1 MNIIEEL
8 KQTCDKLLEDEK
20 LLSLEELNEGYSLFQ
35 SKFSP
40 NILKGLDGELLIE
53 TMFNISNRDS
63 LNYWLE
69 FKNDDEFK
77 TNMYTYGS
85 ISGGSSFKYIM
96 FKRNKD
102 NKWVT
107 GNPQDPTVLSIDE
120 AIELGRKLRDSLVA
134 GSQFIERLD
143 INASI
148 EEYIK
153 LQENLDNVLIE
164 NMSNLGWVHKYYHM
178 IYPDKIDAFHNT
190 KWQKHGLISSHIKPI
205 DDNKLYI
212 MAGQYINIVRESEL
226 PVSYIMNT
234 MVELYGGRPVDYFR
248 IGTTGNNKSYWQ
260 DMRDGGY
267 ISIGW
272 PKVGDL
278 RQYEEIKKIEMREK
292 LRTSLEEHYPNDTR
306 IIGRTASQILTF
318 YHDIKLGDIVV
329 AVNGKKLLGVG
340 KIIGSYEYVENLD
353 FPHCIPTKW
362 LYIPD
367 EDVRLPK
374 SGEGIRTTVYK
385 YKDLDNILTIEKLK
399 DKGQTSPE
407 IKINALSPLTG
418 AIADIQNVLNRKK
431 QVILYGPPG
440 TGKTYYAERASKEIA
455 ARNIYK
461 KSFTELSESE
471 KQSILGDGR
480 TNGVVRICCFH
491 PSYGYEDFIEG
502 IRPTIIDGRTQFE
515 LKDGIFKSLCL
526 DAKDNSDQNFYL
538 IIDEINR
545 GDISR
550 IFGELIMLIEVNKR
564 NKDIILPLSN
574 ELFRVPENVYIVGT
588 MNTADRSIA
597 LLDVALRRRF
607 GFIEFMPNYSLLE
620 GVSFEGLPLAKWLK
634 VINKGILENIGKDAR
649 NLQIGHSYFLED
661 GKPIRDIHK
670 FKAIVKEDIMPL
682 IEEYCYGDYDLI
694 ANILGEGI
702 VDTKNQCI
710 RYELF
715 DSQDNSNFVNA
726 LLQPWPDLRT
736 TTDDIEIEEVSIY
749 GEDDEY

>member
-1 MNIIEEL
+1 MNIIERL

-20 LLSLEELNEGYSLFQ
+20 LLSLEELNEGYLLFQ

-40 NILKGLDGELLIE
+40 DILKGLDGEPLIE
-53 TMFNISNRDS
+53 TMFNISNHNS

-85 ISGGSSFKYIM
+85 ISGGSAFKYIM

-107 GNPQDPTVLSIDE
+107 GNPQNPTVLSIDE
-120 AIELGRKLRDSLVA
+120 AIELGRKLRDSLVTGA
-134 GSQFIERLD
+134 QLIENLD

-148 EEYIK
+148 KEYIK

-178 IYPDKIDAFHNT
+178 IYPNKIDAFHNT

-212 MAGQYINIVRESEL
+212 MAGQYMDIARKSEL
-226 PVSYIMNT
+226 PVAYIMNA
-234 MVELYGGRPVDYFR
+234 MVELFGGRPIDYFR

-260 DMRDGGY
+260 DMRKGGY

-278 RQYEEIKKIEMREK
+278 RQYGEIKKIEMKEK
-292 LRTSLEEHYPNDTR
+292 LRTKLEEHYQNDPR
-306 IIGRTASQILTF
+306 AIGRTASQILSF
-318 YHDIKLGDIVV
+318 YYDIKLGDIVV
-329 AVNGKKLLGVG
+329 AVDGEKLLGIG
-340 KIIGSYEYVENLD
+340 KIVGSYEYMKDLD
-353 FPHCIPTKW
+353 FPHCIPTEW
-362 LYIPD
+362 LYISD
-367 EDVRLPK
+367 GDMRLPK
-374 SGEGIRTTVYK
+374 AREGIRTTVYR
-385 YKDLDNILTIEKLK
+385 YKDLDNILYIEKLK
-399 DKGQTSPE
+399 DEGQFLSET
-407 IKINALSPLTG
+407 KLTALSPLTG
-418 AIADIQNVLNRKK
+418 TIADVQDVLNRKK

-440 TGKTYYAERASKEIA
+440 TGKTYYAEKASKEIA
-455 ARNIYK
+455 ARNMYK
-461 KSFTELSESE
+461 KSFIDLSESE

-480 TNGVVRICCFH
+480 TSGVVRICCFH

-502 IRPTIIDGRTQFE
+502 IKPNIIDGKTQFE

-526 DAKDNSDQNFYL
+526 DAKKKPDQNFYL
-538 IIDEINR
+538 IVDEINR

-574 ELFRVPENVYIVGT
+574 EPFSVPENVYIIGT
-588 MNTADRSIA
+588 MNTADRSIS

-607 GFIEFMPNYSLLE
+607 GFIELMPDYSLLE
-620 GVSFEGLPLAKWLK
+620 GISLEGLPLARWLK
-634 VINKGILENIGKDAR
+634 EINRGILENIGKDAR
-649 NLQIGHSYFLED
+649 NLQIGHSYFLENER
-661 GKPIRDIHK
+661 PIRDIHK
-670 FKAIVKEDIMPL
+670 FKSIVKKDIIPL

-694 ANILGEGI
+694 ANILGQGI
-702 VDTKNQCI
+702 VDTKAQCI

-715 DSQDNSNFVNA
+715 DSQDNSNFVNV
-726 LLQPWPDLRT
+726 LLQPWPDLKT
-736 TTDDIEIEEVSIY
+736 TTDDEDEEESID

>member
-1 MNIIEEL
+1 MNIIERL

-20 LLSLEELNEGYSLFQ
+20 LLSLEELNEGYLLFQ

-40 NILKGLDGELLIE
+40 DILKGLDGEPLIE
-53 TMFNISNRDS
+53 TMFNISNHNS

-77 TNMYTYGS
+77 TNMYTYGN
-85 ISGGSSFKYIM
+85 ISGGSAFKYIM

-107 GNPQDPTVLSIDE
+107 GNPQNPTVLSIDE
-120 AIELGRKLRDSLVA
+120 AIELGRKLRDSLVTGA
-134 GSQFIERLD
+134 QLIENLD

-148 EEYIK
+148 KEYIK

-178 IYPDKIDAFHNT
+178 IYPNKIDAFHNT

-212 MAGQYINIVRESEL
+212 MAGQYMDIARKSEL
-226 PVSYIMNT
+226 PVAYIMNA
-234 MVELYGGRPVDYFR
+234 MVELFGGRPIDYFR

-260 DMRDGGY
+260 DMRKGGY

-278 RQYEEIKKIEMREK
+278 RQYGEIKKIEMKEK
-292 LRTSLEEHYPNDTR
+292 LRTKLEEHYQNDPR
-306 IIGRTASQILTF
+306 AIGRTASQILSF
-318 YHDIKLGDIVV
+318 YYDIKLGDIVV
-329 AVNGKKLLGVG
+329 AVDGEKLLGIG
-340 KIIGSYEYVENLD
+340 KIVGSYEYMKDLD
-353 FPHCIPTKW
+353 FPHCIPTEW
-362 LYIPD
+362 LYISD
-367 EDVRLPK
+367 GDMRLPK
-374 SGEGIRTTVYK
+374 AREGIRTTVYR
-385 YKDLDNILTIEKLK
+385 YKDLDNILYIEKLK
-399 DKGQTSPE
+399 DEGQFLSET
-407 IKINALSPLTG
+407 KLTALSPLTG
-418 AIADIQNVLNRKK
+418 TIADVQDVLNRKK

-440 TGKTYYAERASKEIA
+440 TGKTYYAEKASKEIA
-455 ARNIYK
+455 ARNMYK
-461 KSFTELSESE
+461 KSFIDLSESE

-480 TNGVVRICCFH
+480 TSGVVRICCFH

-502 IRPTIIDGRTQFE
+502 IKPNIIDGKTQFE

-526 DAKDNSDQNFYL
+526 DAKKKPDQNFYL
-538 IIDEINR
+538 IVDEINR

-574 ELFRVPENVYIVGT
+574 EPFSVPENVYIIGT
-588 MNTADRSIA
+588 MNTADRSIS

-607 GFIEFMPNYSLLE
+607 GFIELMPDYSLLE
-620 GVSFEGLPLAKWLK
+620 GISLEGLPLARWLK
-634 VINKGILENIGKDAR
+634 EINRGILENIGKDAR
-649 NLQIGHSYFLED
+649 NLQIGHSYFLENER
-661 GKPIRDIHK
+661 PIRDIHK
-670 FKAIVKEDIMPL
+670 FKSIVKEDIIPL

-694 ANILGEGI
+694 ANILGQGI
-702 VDTKNQCI
+702 VDTKAQCI

-715 DSQDNSNFVNA
+715 DSQDNSNFVNV
-726 LLQPWPDLRT
+726 LLQPWPDLKT
-736 TTDDIEIEEVSIY
+736 TTDDEDEEESID

>member
-1 MNIIEEL
+1 MNIIERL

-20 LLSLEELNEGYSLFQ
+20 LLSLEELNEGYLLFQ
-35 SKFSP
+35 SKFSLD
-40 NILKGLDGELLIE
+40 ILKGLDGEPLIE
-53 TMFNISNRDS
+53 TMFNISNHNS

-85 ISGGSSFKYIM
+85 ISGGSAFKYIM

-107 GNPQDPTVLSIDE
+107 GNPQNPTVLSIDE
-120 AIELGRKLRDSLVA
+120 AIELGRKLRNSLVA
-134 GSQFIERLD
+134 GAQLIENLD

-178 IYPDKIDAFHNT
+178 IYPNKIDAFHNT

-212 MAGQYINIVRESEL
+212 MAGQYMDIARKSEL
-226 PVSYIMNT
+226 PVAYIMNA
-234 MVELYGGRPVDYFR
+234 MVELFGGRPIDYFR

-260 DMRDGGY
+260 DMRKGGY

-278 RQYEEIKKIEMREK
+278 RQYGEIKKIEMKEK
-292 LRTSLEEHYPNDTR
+292 LRTKLEEHYQNDPR
-306 IIGRTASQILTF
+306 AIGRTASQILSF
-318 YHDIKLGDIVV
+318 YYDIKLGDIVV
-329 AVNGKKLLGVG
+329 AVDGEKLLGIG
-340 KIIGSYEYVENLD
+340 KIVGSYEYMKDLD
-353 FPHCIPTKW
+353 FPHCIPTEW
-362 LYIPD
+362 LYISD
-367 EDVRLPK
+367 GDMRLPK
-374 SGEGIRTTVYK
+374 AREGIRTTVYR
-385 YKDLDNILTIEKLK
+385 YKDLDNILYIEKLK
-399 DKGQTSPE
+399 DEGQFLSET
-407 IKINALSPLTG
+407 KLTALSPLTG
-418 AIADIQNVLNRKK
+418 TIADVQDVLNRKK

-440 TGKTYYAERASKEIA
+440 TGKTYYAEKASKEIA
-455 ARNIYK
+455 ARNMYK
-461 KSFTELSESE
+461 KSFIDLSESE

-480 TNGVVRICCFH
+480 TSGVVRICCFH

-502 IRPTIIDGRTQFE
+502 IKPNIIDGKTQFE

-526 DAKDNSDQNFYL
+526 DAKKKPDQNFYL
-538 IIDEINR
+538 IVDEINR

-574 ELFRVPENVYIVGT
+574 EPFSVPENVYIIGT
-588 MNTADRSIA
+588 MNTADRSIS

-607 GFIEFMPNYSLLE
+607 GFIELMPDYSLLE
-620 GVSFEGLPLAKWLK
+620 GISLEGLPLARWLK
-634 VINKGILENIGKDAR
+634 EINRGILENIGKDAR
-649 NLQIGHSYFLED
+649 NLQIGHSYFLENER
-661 GKPIRDIHK
+661 PIRDIHK
-670 FKAIVKEDIMPL
+670 FKSIVKEDIIPL

-694 ANILGEGI
+694 ANILGQGI
-702 VDTKNQCI
+702 VDTKAQCI

-715 DSQDNSNFVNA
+715 DSQDNSNFVNV
-726 LLQPWPDLRT
+726 LLQPWPDLKT
-736 TTDDIEIEEVSIY
+736 TTDDEDEEESID